1 MTDTPPDDLDAAIA
15 QLYGGAPDAFVAMRK
30 QLARALR
37 AAGRR
42 DEAAA
47 VAKLRKPSRLAWAL
61 DAGVAADPS
70 LGGRLAAAARA
81 VADAQEG
88 GGDVR
93 GAIAELRATIDAVAD
108 AARRA
113 ADEGGHPVDRTMLT
127 PGLLA
132 IVGEPAALEA
142 LEAGRLVDVPSGGG
156 FGPALD
162 VPIGPAPDRDRGDRR
177 RDESRPHSPAAGRT
191 AAADRTADADRTAAP
206 AEAPAPDRHAISSA
220 RRALTNARAD
230 ATSASTHAS
239 RARAARDDAAERA
252 DAAARAAQRARE
264 LQERAERDLA
274 AAERRQRAADEAAE
288 RAQAELDA
296 LES

>member
-1 MTDTPPDDLDAAIA
+1 VTDTPPDDLDAAVA
-15 QLYGGAPDAFVAMRK
+15 QLYGGAPDAFVATRK
-30 QLARALR
+30 RLAGALR
-37 AAGRR
+37 ADGRR

-61 DAGVAADPS
+61 DAAVAADPS

-113 ADEGGHPVDRTMLT
+113 AGAGGHPVDRTMLT

-162 VPIGPAPDRDRGDRR
+162 VPIGPAPDRDRGERR
-177 RDESRPHSPAAGRT
+177 RDEGRAARP
-191 AAADRTADADRTAAP
+191 AADRTADADDAAAP
-206 AEAPAPDRHAISSA
+206 ADARAPAPDRHAVSAA
-220 RRALTNARAD
+220 RRAVTSARAD
-230 ATSASTHAS
+230 AASAATHVS
-239 RARAARDDAAERA
+239 RALAARDDAAERA

-264 LQERAERDLA
+264 LQERAERELA
-274 AAERRQRAADEAAE
+274 DAERRQRAADEAAQ